1 MEALAKAG
9 GLLMIATAGL
19 QFTLLLYRVTVRRI
33 KAARLDGEFLQLLK
47 DLSANAATSSPT
59 PGESNRPGWQGKRKF
74 EIAWREF
81 ECPNGDICS
90 FYLTPCDKKPLPIFR
105 PGRFLTFEL
114 NIPGQSD
121 PVMRCYSLSD
131 SPNHRRYYRITVKK
145 VPAPPKAPPGTPPG
159 LSSNH
164 FHDNM
169 RVGDIVDVMAPAG
182 DFYLDQNSSRP
193 VVLIAGGVGITP
205 LLSMLNWMSVSAS
218 KREVWLFY
226 GVTNRNDHAMYEHF
240 KSLRHTMPNFHMVTF
255 YSTPTPSCRLGIDY
269 DASGYVTVDSMKQ
282 LLRAR
287 NYKFYV
293 CGPPPMMKIIME
305 GLQEWGVPQDE
316 INTEAFGPASLSQ
329 ADKPPSAAGSA
340 DDAKQK
346 LSITFSKSDKTVEW
360 TPSAGTLLD
369 LAEASGVKARFAC
382 RAGNCGTCSTAVS
395 LGEVEY
401 DQPPTKT
408 PAEGSC
414 LLCVARPKSDLT
426 LDL

>member
-145 VPAPPKAPPGTPPG
+145 VPAP
-159 LSSNH
+159 
-164 FHDNM
+164 
-169 RVGDIVDVMAPAG
+169 RR
-182 DFYLDQNSSRP
+182 RP
-193 VVLIAGGVGITP
+193 REP
-205 LLSMLNWMSVSAS
+205 LQACRPIIFMTICASATLSMSW
-218 KREVWLFY
+218 
-226 GVTNRNDHAMYEHF
+226 
-240 KSLRHTMPNFHMVTF
+240 
-255 YSTPTPSCRLGIDY
+255 
-269 DASGYVTVDSMKQ
+269 
-282 LLRAR
+282 LLRA
-287 NYKFYV
+287 
-293 CGPPPMMKIIME
+293 IS
-305 GLQEWGVPQDE
+305 
-316 INTEAFGPASLSQ
+316 T
-329 ADKPPSAAGSA
+329 
-340 DDAKQK
+340 
-346 LSITFSKSDKTVEW
+346 W
-360 TPSAGTLLD
+360 TRILH
-369 LAEASGVKARFAC
+369 ARSF
-382 RAGNCGTCSTAVS
+382 
-395 LGEVEY
+395 
-401 DQPPTKT
+401 
-408 PAEGSC
+408 
-414 LLCVARPKSDLT
+414 
-426 LDL
+426 